1 MQLEEAELAKK
12 IDIFIAATNVVTLAA
27 NFVWSTIEAVSTAG
41 GKSNLTL
48 HANSNSKASSSHC
61 LIRV

>member
-27 NFVWSTIEAVSTAG
+27 NFV
-41 GKSNLTL
+41 
-48 HANSNSKASSSHC
+48 
-61 LIRV
+61 